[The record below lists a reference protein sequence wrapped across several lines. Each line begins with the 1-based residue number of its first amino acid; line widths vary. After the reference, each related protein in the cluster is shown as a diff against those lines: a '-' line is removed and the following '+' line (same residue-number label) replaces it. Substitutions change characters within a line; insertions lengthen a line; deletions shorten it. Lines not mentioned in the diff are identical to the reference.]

1 MTTTQPSRHIDSD
14 PKGDTMKSLIQRF
27 EDAVKANGY
36 RTCSDA
42 TQQEYEAAKKALEAA
57 YRKLRDLLPP
67 ALPSFTNAAPASAA
81 EPVGRLA
88 QAYDWYRENYCMEP
102 HKETRHGGDQVAN
115 AYALGMLHAQQG
127 TRPSIEQ
134 QVESLQAQAK
144 WAPKGSIT

>member
-1 MTTTQPSRHIDSD
+1 MLTYA
-14 PKGDTMKSLIQRF
+14 KSSVV
-27 EDAVKANGY
+27 D
-36 RTCSDA
+36 
-42 TQQEYEAAKKALEAA
+42 EAATMIETFRSALLERDREIASLRAA
-57 YRKLRDLLPP
+57 L
-67 ALPSFTNAAPASAA
+67 TAAPASAA
-81 EPVGRLA
+81 EPVGCLA